1 MESYILDWA
10 GLLLRWLHVITA
22 IAWVGSSFYF
32 VFLDSSLT
40 PPVDDDLKKQGVNGE
55 LWAVHGGGFYHPVK
69 FNVSPPKMPDHLH
82 WFYWES
88 YTTWLSGFA
97 LLTVSYLWN
106 ANIYLVTPGDPNAM
120 STGVAV
126 ASALGFL
133 VVFWLLYDF
142 ICRTFGQKKN
152 GDATVGAMVLVLVC
166 IAAYLAC
173 HIFPGQ
179 AAFLLMGAM
188 IATSMSANV
197 FFWIIPGQR
206 KVVASLKAGEP
217 VDPRHGQRAKQRS
230 VHNTYFTLPVL
241 FAMLSN
247 HYGWLYSHKLNWLV
261 LIGMMFAGAAIRQF
275 FVMRHGY
282 KLGRNSHPWPYAAVG
297 VAALLAVFVWLKPA
311 PVAATAPAA
320 AAPAAPAPA
329 ATAAPAA
336 PAAEGAATAS
346 AAAAPAAAAPAAA
359 GGEGF
364 AKVNAIF
371 QQHCVVCH
379 GTAIQQK
386 AVRLDSPE
394 AVKSHAQQIYQ
405 QVVQLK
411 KMPFGN
417 PGALSEDERNLIKTW
432 YESGAAVN

>member
-10 GLLLRWLHVITA
+10 NLLLRWLHVITA

-40 PPVDDDLKKQGVNGE
+40 PPVDEDLKRDGVSGE

-106 ANIYLVTPGDPNAM
+106 ANIYLVNPASPNPM
-120 STGVAV
+120 STSMAIL
-126 ASALGFL
+126 AALAFL
-133 VVFWLLYDF
+133 AVFWLLYDG
-142 ICRTFGQKKN
+142 ICRMFGQGKN
-152 GDATVGAMVLVLVC
+152 GDGIVGALVLVLVC
-166 IAAYLAC
+166 IASFLAC

-188 IATSMSANV
+188 LATSMSANV

-206 KVVASLKAGEP
+206 KVVAALRAGQP
-217 VDPRHGQRAKQRS
+217 VDPIHGKRAKQRS

-247 HYGWLYSHKLNWLV
+247 HYGWLYNHELNWLV
-261 LIGMMFAGAAIRQF
+261 LILMMFAGAAIRQF
-275 FVMRHGY
+275 FVLRHGF
-282 KLGRNSHPWPYAAVG
+282 KLGRNSHPWPYALVGVLVIIG
-297 VAALLAVFVWLKPA
+297 VAAWLKPA
-311 PVAATAPAA
+311 PKPVLKPVAPAA
-320 AAPAAPAPA
+320 SVTAPVAAASSSTP
-329 ATAAPAA
+329 APAA
-336 PAAEGAATAS
+336 PAA
-346 AAAAPAAAAPAAA
+346 PVAA
-359 GGEGF
+359 GVPSYNDVHTIMEKACVMCHS
-364 AKVNAIF
+364 AKTMA
-371 QQHCVVCH
+371 
-379 GTAIQQK
+379 QK
-386 AVRLDSPE
+386 GVLLDTPE
-394 AVKSHAQQIYQ
+394 EVKSHAQQIYT

-417 PGALSEDERNLIKTW
+417 PAGLTDDERDLFKRW
-432 YESGAAVN
+432 YEGGAPTTP

>member
-10 GLLLRWLHVITA
+10 NLLLRWLHVITA

-40 PPVDDDLKKQGVNGE
+40 PPVDENLKRDGVSGE

-69 FNVSPPKMPDHLH
+69 FAVSPPKLPGHLH

-106 ANIYLVTPGDPNAM
+106 ANIYLVNP
-120 STGVAV
+120 
-126 ASALGFL
+126 ASANPMHPHMAIAAALGFL
-133 VVFWLLYDF
+133 VVFWVLYDA
-142 ICRTFGQKKN
+142 ICRIFGQKKN
-152 GDATVGAMVLVLVC
+152 GDAIVGAMVLVLVC

-188 IATSMSANV
+188 LATSMSANV

-206 KVVASLKAGEP
+206 TVVADLKAGKP
-217 VDPRHGQRAKQRS
+217 VDPIHGKRGKQRS

-247 HYGWLYSHKLNWLV
+247 HYGLLYNQDMNWLV
-261 LIGMMFAGAAIRQF
+261 LILMMFAGAAIRQF
-275 FVMRHGY
+275 FVLRHGF
-282 KLGRNSHPWPYAAVG
+282 KLGRNSHPWPYALVGIAVIIG
-297 VAALLAVFVWLKPA
+297 VAAWLKPVPKPVVAA
-311 PVAATAPAA
+311 PVAAVA
-320 AAPAAPAPA
+320 
-329 ATAAPAA
+329 
-336 PAAEGAATAS
+336 G
-346 AAAAPAAAAPAAA
+346 AAPAAAAVAPAAA
-359 GGEGF
+359 GGVPTYNEVHGVMEK
-364 AKVNAIF
+364 A
-371 QQHCVVCH
+371 CVVCH
-379 GTAIQQK
+379 SAKTIAQK
-386 AVRLDSPE
+386 NISFDSPE
-394 AVKSHAQQIYQ
+394 EVKSHAQQIYT

-417 PGALSEDERNLIKTW
+417 PAGLTDDERDMFKRW
-432 YESGAAVN
+432 YEGGAPTAP